1 MPAADATAPHV
12 LLVDDDP
19 AVAHVLATL
28 LRRAGYRVTTAGSG
42 HEAERLL
49 DERFDALVLDLRLP
63 GMRGDA
69 FYFLASTRQPWLLR
83 RALFLTGDIS
93 EQAETLI
100 EVTGC
105 AWLRKPF
112 RLPEMLDAV
121 AGMTQHVV
129 QRVPRVS

>member
-1 MPAADATAPHV
+1 MPPADVAAPHV
-12 LLVDDDP
+12 LLVDDDA
-19 AVAHVLATL
+19 AVAHVLATV

-42 HEAERLL
+42 DEAERLL

-105 AWLRKPF
+105 VWLRKPF
-112 RLPEMLDAV
+112 HLPEMLDAV
-121 AGMTQHVV
+121 AAMTQHAVA
-129 QRVPRVS
+129 RIPRVS